1 MTTSLAKRDP
11 VQEVVSTI
19 DRPEFQTQLR
29 DVLPAG
35 VSLEKFTRTTKLAVQ
50 MNPDI
55 VGADRRSLFLA
66 MVQCAA
72 SGLLPDGRESALV
85 TVKVRG
91 KENVAWWPMIGGL
104 RKKAAEHGITL
115 AASVVYEHDTFSYST
130 MPPAVEHKPTPLGQ
144 DKGQILGAFA
154 VALDPTGRV
163 ICPPVVMSR
172 EEIDKVKAGSRSAS
186 SEYSPWV
193 KWYDR
198 MACKTVARRLFSE
211 MPLANQAR
219 DELEAALQDVVPGEV
234 TEASA
239 PVPALANLPAV
250 DLADDEDEVWEQTT
264 ADGLDDV
271 PFGEDD

>member
-1 MTTSLAKRDP
+1 MSTDLARRDP
-11 VQEVVSTI
+11 VQEIVTTI
-19 DRPEFQTQLR
+19 DRPELQAQIR
-29 DVLPAG
+29 EVLPAG
-35 VSLEKFTRTTKLAVQ
+35 VTLEKFTRTAKLAVQ
-50 MNPDI
+50 MNPDL
-55 VGADRRSLFLA
+55 VNADRRSLFLA
-66 MVQCAA
+66 LVQCAA

-91 KENVAWWPMIGGL
+91 QEKVAWWAMIGGL

-115 AASVVYEHDTFSYST
+115 AASVVYTNDVFSYTT
-130 MPPAVEHKPTPLGQ
+130 MPPSVMHKPTPLGH
-144 DKGQILGAFA
+144 DRGQILGAFA
-154 VALDPTGRV
+154 VALDQTGRV

-219 DELEAALQDVVPGEV
+219 DELEQALSDVVPADVE
-234 TEASA
+234 EASA
-239 PVPALANLPAV
+239 PVPELAGLPLV
-250 DLADDEDEVWEQTT
+250 DLSDDEPEQEIVDVDE
-264 ADGLDDV
+264 L
-271 PFGEDD
+271 PFGDAA